1 MSFRRVGGLNY
12 SSKHNYVSSSNN
24 ATGNLLISENV
35 GLLNTCIHFESNIDA
50 SFCGPTGSSGSGVTG
65 PTGPTGPMGSAV
77 VAYGSTIEPGA
88 IIISSTL
95 PDPENASY
103 LGITNYS
110 NAGSLRAAGIKCD
123 AGPYVPSGGGQI
135 GQNTRQNLIRLTWN
149 ADASGA
155 DAQCIQVQYI
165 HSVEPYPLT
174 ARGTNNNLGF
184 NFYDIGT
191 LLITPY
197 ALFNSGIGTV
207 NTNNGASGIVFA
219 ARTTGGYNPSS
230 FYDNFDGRIY
240 VEWISGNNFITLWYY
255 NRSNLKALGGTDYQ
269 TDTVSTISVSVLNT
283 GSATGPIP
291 LNWGISGIGTFLSQY
306 TVTSKPYIP

>member
-1 MSFRRVGGLNY
+1 MSFARPLFQ
-12 SSKHNYVSSSNN
+12 SSNVS
-24 ATGNLLISENV
+24 GGGSV
-35 GLLNTCIHFESNIDA
+35 
-50 SFCGPTGSSGSGVTG
+50 GPTGSEGPTGPSAGPIGPTGSAG
-65 PTGPTGPMGSAV
+65 PTGPTGLAGTIGATGATGTIGATGAAGPI
-77 VAYGSTIEPGA
+77 VAYGSIIQPGEV
-88 IIISSTL
+88 IISGTT
-95 PDPENASY
+95 PFPESESY
-103 LGITNYS
+103 LGIKNFS

-149 ADASGA
+149 VDASGA
-155 DAQCIQVQYI
+155 DAQCIQVQYT
-165 HSVEPYPLT
+165 HSVEPHPLS
-174 ARGTNNNLGF
+174 AHGTTNFLGF

-197 ALFNSGIGTV
+197 TLFNSGIGTI
-207 NTNNGASGIVFA
+207 NTNTGDGGIVFA
-219 ARTTGGYNPSS
+219 GRTTGGYNPST

-255 NRSNLKALGGTDYQ
+255 NRSNVKAGGTDYQ

-306 TVTSKPYIP
+306 TVTSKPYTP